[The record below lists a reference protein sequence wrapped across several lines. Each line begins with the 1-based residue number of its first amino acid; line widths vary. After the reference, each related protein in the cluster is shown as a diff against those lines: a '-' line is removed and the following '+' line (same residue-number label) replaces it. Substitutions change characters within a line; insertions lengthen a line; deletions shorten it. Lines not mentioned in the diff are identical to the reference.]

1 MFSYKGV
8 TLIELLVVVLIMGI
22 LVTVA
27 LPQYQKAV
35 ERTRAQE
42 GILALRTIQQ
52 AYDMYY
58 ITHGTYATEFA
69 QLDVNLPWKGN
80 DKWNTS
86 LFIIKSMSNKEWSLQ
101 IYKTGYWHLLL
112 MGRIAGA
119 YKGAG
124 FAFLYQSTIQLL
136 PTHSII
142 CLERIAGGV
151 VFEKDPGAFCQ
162 KIMKGTFITE
172 DNTARYYSL
181 PFNK

>member
-1 MFSYKGV
+1 MFSYKGF
-8 TLIELLVVVLIMGI
+8 TLIELLVVVLIIGV
-22 LVTVA
+22 LAAVA
-27 LPQYQKAV
+27 VPQYQKAV

-52 AYDMYY
+52 SYDMYY

-69 QLDVNLPWKGN
+69 QLDVNFPWQGN
-80 DKWNTS
+80 AKWNTDP
-86 LFIIKSMSNKEWSLQ
+86 FVIKSMSNKEWSLQ
-101 IYKTGYWHLLL
+101 IYNTGSWNALL

-124 FAFLYQSTIQLL
+124 FSFFYQSPNQRL
-136 PTHSII
+136 PTHSIL
-142 CLERIAGGV
+142 CLERFARGV

-162 KIMKGTFITE
+162 KIMKGTLITE
-172 DNTARYYSL
+172 DNTVRYYSL